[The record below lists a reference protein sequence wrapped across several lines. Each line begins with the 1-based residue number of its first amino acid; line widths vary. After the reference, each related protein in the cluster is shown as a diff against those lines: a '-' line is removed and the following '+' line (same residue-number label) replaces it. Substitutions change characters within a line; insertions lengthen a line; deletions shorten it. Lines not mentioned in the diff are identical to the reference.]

1 MLLAYGAFMNIK
13 QPFVSRQLKGNFSRD
28 CKPLQAV
35 GFLAHP
41 LDPKVYT
48 ESKLTRTV
56 GW

>member
-1 MLLAYGAFMNIK
+1 MLLAYGVFMNIK

-35 GFLAHP
+35 GFLTHP

-48 ESKLTRTV
+48 ASKLTRAV

>member
-1 MLLAYGAFMNIK
+1 MNIK

-28 CKPLQAV
+28 CNTEAV

>member
-28 CKPLQAV
+28 CKPLKAV
-35 GFLAHP
+35 GFLTHP

-48 ESKLTRTV
+48 ASKLTRAV